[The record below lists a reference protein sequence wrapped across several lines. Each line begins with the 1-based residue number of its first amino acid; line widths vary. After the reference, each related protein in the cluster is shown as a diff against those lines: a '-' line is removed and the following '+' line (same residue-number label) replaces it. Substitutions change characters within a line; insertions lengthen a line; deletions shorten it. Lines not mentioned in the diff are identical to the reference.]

1 MAKAAALVITGLS
14 IALLV
19 IYGADAAAGAGNPD
33 HQGFLDMDHMTRGL
47 GLGGPAMVLPLI
59 AYFISRNDSS
69 KGLGGMILITGILII
84 IGAVT
89 VIGMADLSEADETA
103 RNPFMENSSVTNS
116 WWNSNRSWYTKDKKI
131 LDMSV
136 CEKCKNKVPKVYNCE
151 HTNDQDYC
159 SDCYTELHYYLTE

>member
-1 MAKAAALVITGLS
+1 MAKTVALVITGIS

-19 IYGADAAAGAGNPD
+19 IYGADAAAGASNPD
-33 HQGFLDMDHMTRGL
+33 YQGFLDMDHMTRGL

-89 VIGMADLSEADETA
+89 VIGMADLSEANETS
-103 RNPFMENSSVTNS
+103 RNPLMEVAPLLIVGGIQMGLGIL
-116 WWNSNRSWYTKDKKI
+116 KIKK
-131 LDMSV
+131 S
-136 CEKCKNKVPKVYNCE
+136 
-151 HTNDQDYC
+151 
-159 SDCYTELHYYLTE
+159 

>member
-1 MAKAAALVITGLS
+1 MAKTPAVIITGIA

-19 IYGADAAAGAGNPD
+19 IYGADVAAGVNVDGEVGEQGD
-33 HQGFLDMDHMTRGL
+33 GFLQMDHMTRGL

-84 IGAVT
+84 IGGVT

-103 RNPFMENSSVTNS
+103 RNPLMETAPLLIVGGIQMGLGVL
-116 WWNSNRSWYTKDKKI
+116 KIKK
-131 LDMSV
+131 S
-136 CEKCKNKVPKVYNCE
+136 
-151 HTNDQDYC
+151 
-159 SDCYTELHYYLTE
+159 

>member
-1 MAKAAALVITGLS
+1 MAKTVALVITGIS

-19 IYGADAAAGAGNPD
+19 IYGADAAAGASNPD

-89 VIGMADLSEADETA
+89 VIGMADLSEANETS
-103 RNPFMENSSVTNS
+103 RNPFMETAPLLIVGGIQMGLGIL
-116 WWNSNRSWYTKDKKI
+116 KIKK
-131 LDMSV
+131 S
-136 CEKCKNKVPKVYNCE
+136 
-151 HTNDQDYC
+151 
-159 SDCYTELHYYLTE
+159 

>member
-1 MAKAAALVITGLS
+1 MAKAAAILITGIA

-19 IYGADAAAGAGNPD
+19 LYGADAAVGMDNPD
-33 HQGFLDMDHMTRGL
+33 KQGFLDMDHKTRGI

-69 KGLGGMILITGILII
+69 KGLGGMILVAGILII

-103 RNPFMENSSVTNS
+103 RNPLMETAPLLIVGGIQMGLGVL
-116 WWNSNRSWYTKDKKI
+116 KIKK
-131 LDMSV
+131 S
-136 CEKCKNKVPKVYNCE
+136 
-151 HTNDQDYC
+151 
-159 SDCYTELHYYLTE
+159 

>member
-1 MAKAAALVITGLS
+1 MAKTPAMIITGIA

-19 IYGADAAAGAGNPD
+19 IYGADVAAGVNVDGEVGEQGD
-33 HQGFLDMDHMTRGL
+33 GFLQMDHMTRGL

-103 RNPFMENSSVTNS
+103 RNPFMETAPLLIVGGIQTGLGIL
-116 WWNSNRSWYTKDKKI
+116 KIKK
-131 LDMSV
+131 S
-136 CEKCKNKVPKVYNCE
+136 
-151 HTNDQDYC
+151 
-159 SDCYTELHYYLTE
+159 

>member
-1 MAKAAALVITGLS
+1 MAKAAAIVITGIA

-19 IYGADAAAGAGNPD
+19 IYGADVAAGVNVDGEVGEQGD
-33 HQGFLDMDHMTRGL
+33 GFLQMDHMTRGL

-89 VIGMADLSEADETA
+89 VIGMADLSEAEETTRNPLMETA
-103 RNPFMENSSVTNS
+103 PLLLVGGIQMGLGVL
-116 WWNSNRSWYTKDKKI
+116 KIKK
-131 LDMSV
+131 S
-136 CEKCKNKVPKVYNCE
+136 
-151 HTNDQDYC
+151 
-159 SDCYTELHYYLTE
+159 